1 MEQGVPKPAG
11 DTVTLSKVEAARFAV
26 FRFSGSRTADNDKTA
41 DETLKGCLAAQKI
54 VGPGNPVFA

>member
-1 MEQGVPKPAG
+1 M
-11 DTVTLSKVEAARFAV
+11 TLSKVEAARFAV